1 MISLLGKLFGRASAN
16 RRLIFKYQAE
26 GLPRFADPM
35 RVLAT
40 IKSVEPE
47 WHNLVPM
54 AITTPPDVVNP
65 EMKSMGEKNQAAA
78 VQRLIELSRMA
89 FDLKPFSPD
98 GSGVTDAEAI
108 GTLTTFIDFLGRLA
122 VSASPFP
129 KG

>member
-1 MISLLGKLFGRASAN
+1 MFLFLGRLFGRASAN
-16 RRLIFKYQAE
+16 RRLIFKYEAE

-35 RVLAT
+35 RVLST
-40 IKSVEPE
+40 IKAAEPE
-47 WHNLVPM
+47 WHNVVAT
-54 AITTPPDVVNP
+54 AITAPPDVAGA
-65 EMKSMGEKNQAAA
+65 EMKAIGEKNQAAA
-78 VQRLIELSRMA
+78 VLRLVELARMA